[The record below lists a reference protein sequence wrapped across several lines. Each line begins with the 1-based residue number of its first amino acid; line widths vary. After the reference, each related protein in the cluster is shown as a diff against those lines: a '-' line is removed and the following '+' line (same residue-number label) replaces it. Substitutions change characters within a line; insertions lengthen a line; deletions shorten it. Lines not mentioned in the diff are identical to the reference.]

1 MSVLPLHYKMHPL
14 ILSDKIQKTLLI
26 NIQMCLVPVEKDSQI
41 QEWSGK
47 FWQKEKES
55 FKGLQ

>member
-1 MSVLPLHYKMHPL
+1 
-14 ILSDKIQKTLLI
+14 
-26 NIQMCLVPVEKDSQI
+26 MCLVPVEKDSQI